1 MVSQAVA
8 SVDAWLAQAEEVL
21 RAQRERGLSPS
32 SVLSWDD
39 AGQEWVL
46 PLARFEHD
54 LEELLER
61 LCRRPGRW
69 ILIATDNERH
79 HRYWQALAFEDG
91 SLVTE
96 VVGNH
101 YLEGEDRWT
110 PEQESRLLTL
120 GWECPRPPR
129 RPNWINVEYSTSPPV
144 DEVAKRASATL
155 RRVFGL
161 GAGDHVFVTLLSSP
175 LRGDTPAA
183 ALADTGTDEPVLVDD
198 TPPTA
203 DAPVE
208 LGGLLD
214 IDDGPD
220 RFTLAS
226 DPTVPAAVD
235 I

>member
-21 RAQRERGLSPS
+21 QAQREQGLSPS
-32 SVLSWDD
+32 SVLPWDD
-39 AGQEWVL
+39 VSHEWVL
-46 PLARFEHD
+46 PLARFVRD

-69 ILIATDNERH
+69 ILIAKDNERH

-120 GWECPRPPR
+120 GSECPHPPR
-129 RPNWINVEYSTSPPV
+129 RPNWINVE
-144 DEVAKRASATL
+144 
-155 RRVFGL
+155 
-161 GAGDHVFVTLLSSP
+161 
-175 LRGDTPAA
+175 
-183 ALADTGTDEPVLVDD
+183 
-198 TPPTA
+198 
-203 DAPVE
+203 
-208 LGGLLD
+208 
-214 IDDGPD
+214 
-220 RFTLAS
+220 
-226 DPTVPAAVD
+226 
-235 I
+235 

>member
-1 MVSQAVA
+1 MVSHAIV
-8 SVDAWLAQAEEVL
+8 SVDVWLAQAEEVL
-21 RAQRERGLSPS
+21 QAQREQGLSPS
-32 SVLSWDD
+32 SVPWDD

-69 ILIATDNERH
+69 ILIAEDNEQPYRF
-79 HRYWQALAFEDG
+79 WQALAYEDG

-155 RRVFGL
+155 RRVFEL

-175 LRGDTPAA
+175 LRGDTPAS
-183 ALADTGTDEPVLVDD
+183 ALDDAGTDEPVLVND

-208 LGGLLD
+208 LGSLPD
-214 IDDGPD
+214 IDEGPD
-220 RFTLAS
+220 RFTLVS
-226 DPTVPAAVD
+226 DPTVPSAVD

>member
-1 MVSQAVA
+1 
-8 SVDAWLAQAEEVL
+8 LY
-21 RAQRERGLSPS
+21 
-32 SVLSWDD
+32 
-39 AGQEWVL
+39 
-46 PLARFEHD
+46 
-54 LEELLER
+54 
-61 LCRRPGRW
+61 C
-69 ILIATDNERH
+69 LIAEDNERRH
-79 HRYWQALAFEDG
+79 LFWQALAYEDG

-120 GWECPRPPR
+120 GWECPHPPR

-161 GAGDHVFVTLLSSP
+161 EAGDHVFVTLLSSP
-175 LRGDTPAA
+175 LRGNTPAA
-183 ALADTGTDEPVLVDD
+183 ALADAGTDEPVLVDD

-208 LGGLLD
+208 LGSLLD

-220 RFTLAS
+220 RFTIAS
-226 DPTVPAAVD
+226 DPTVPGAVD

>member
-1 MVSQAVA
+1 MVSQAIV
-8 SVDAWLAQAEEVL
+8 SVDVWLAQAEEVL
-21 RAQRERGLSPS
+21 QAQREQGLSPS

-39 AGQEWVL
+39 ARQEWVL

-69 ILIATDNERH
+69 ILIAKDNERH

-120 GWECPRPPR
+120 GWECPHPPR
-129 RPNWINVEYSTSPPV
+129 RPNWINVEYSTSPPI
-144 DEVAKRASATL
+144 DQVAKRASATL

-161 GAGDHVFVTLLSSP
+161 EAGDHVFVTLLSSP
-175 LRGDTPAA
+175 LRGNTPAA
-183 ALADTGTDEPVLVDD
+183 ALADAGTDEPVLVDD

-208 LGGLLD
+208 LGSLLD

-220 RFTLAS
+220 RFTLVS
-226 DPTVPAAVD
+226 DPTVPGAVD

>member
-1 MVSQAVA
+1 MVSQVIV
-8 SVDAWLAQAEEVL
+8 SVDVWLAEAEEVL
-21 RAQRERGLSPS
+21 QAQREQGLSPS
-32 SVLSWDD
+32 SVLPWDD
-39 AGQEWVL
+39 ASHEWVV
-46 PLARFEHD
+46 PLARFEGG
-54 LEELLER
+54 LAELLER
-61 LCRRPGRW
+61 LCRCPGRW
-69 ILIATDNERH
+69 ILIAEDNERRH
-79 HRYWQALAFEDG
+79 LFWQALAYEDG

-120 GWECPRPPR
+120 GWECPHPPR

-161 GAGDHVFVTLLSSP
+161 GAGDRVFVTLLSSP
-175 LRGDTPAA
+175 HRGNTPAA
-183 ALADTGTDEPVLVDD
+183 ALADAGTDEPVLVDD

-226 DPTVPAAVD
+226 DVD